1 MWRPLSLIS
10 VARAIAAGDMSA
22 TKSPPSEANDFCGAR

>member
-10 VARAIAAGDMSA
+10 VARAIAAGDIRA
-22 TKSPPSEANDFCGAR
+22 TKSPPSEAKDFCGAK